1 MTSTA
6 SEQRKALVSA
16 LRAVHADSSTLC
28 EGWTAQDLALH
39 IVIRDS
45 RPDIL
50 LGQSLPLIGPRAR
63 RAAQKL
69 RSTGYENLIQRVEK
83 GPPAAAPQSLRPIDD
98 AMNTAEFYIHAQ
110 DVLRAGPDA
119 VASQHDISEESRR
132 RIWRQASAVFFPL
145 AAKKRGRRIT
155 FSTPDYGAVTR
166 GSARSPALLLRGA
179 PEELTLWA
187 SGREEHAVV
196 EVIEG

>member
-6 SEQRKALVSA
+6 SEQRQALVSA
-16 LRAVHADSSTLC
+16 LRAVQADSPTLC

-63 RAAQKL
+63 RAAQTL
-69 RSTGYENLIQRVEK
+69 RATGYENLIQRVEK
-83 GPPAAAPQSLRPIDD
+83 GPPAAAPQSLRPVAD

-119 VASQHDISEESRR
+119 VGSQPGISEESRR
-132 RIWRQASAVFFPL
+132 RIWRQAASVFFPL
-145 AAKKRGRRIT
+145 AARKQGRRIT
-155 FSTPDYGAVTR
+155 FSSPDHGAVTR
-166 GSARSPALLLRGA
+166 GSARSPELLLRGA
-179 PEELTLWA
+179 PEELALWA
-187 SGREEHAVV
+187 SGRDEHAVV
-196 EVIEG
+196 EVDEG